1 MRLRSIVVPFLALV
15 ILSSVLYARWSR
27 RPAPPVGVPEE
38 AVVLPSPSE
47 PAPTVTPPG
56 SEPTASDVEPA
67 LDHLFDRS
75 LVLDRE
81 MRPRFVTG
89 DFTGD
94 SVTDLAAAVRPRDAD
109 ALHRLNAEL
118 PRWRIQDATAPAD
131 GGRGKVAPI
140 LAGERLLAIV
150 HGVAGSAWSDAAAI
164 RPAWL
169 VRHAAGASLRAR
181 PLAALPAEVRMRV
194 TRAHVGDAVA
204 VRRERGGPGG
214 IVFWNGGGYVWADLP
229 DGSASAV
236 TDDGRSGPP

>member
-131 GGRGKVAPI
+131 GARGKVAPI
-140 LAGERLLAIV
+140 LAGERLLAIA
-150 HGVAGSAWSDAAAI
+150 HGVAGASWKDAAE
-164 RPAWL
+164 RPCYL
-169 VRHAAGASLRAR
+169 VRNAVGSGMRAR
-181 PLAALPAEVRMRV
+181 PLSGLPPWVRMQV
-194 TRAHVGDAVA
+194 TRSHEGDVI
-204 VRRERGGPGG
+204 VEERGRSRGLILWTGAA
-214 IVFWNGGGYVWADLP
+214 YVWAELP
-229 DGSASAV
+229 AGD
-236 TDDGRSGPP
+236 